1 MTFLFILLA
10 RCFYLSLKFELM
22 SLAMINKCLF
32 LKILQNDDSVYIY
45 ILLIYYTQDSPLT
58 YTRLGASIA
67 RTADRNP
74 ALDLMSKV
82 VWQYK
87 MLNNSSVQEKF
98 NDYSKFVIGSADS
111 IITF

>member
-10 RCFYLSLKFELM
+10 RCFYLSLKYELM
-22 SLAMINKCLF
+22 SLKTLPNLLF
-32 LKILQNDDSVYIY
+32 SLTSSCFIQNDDSVYIY

-82 VWQYK
+82 V
-87 MLNNSSVQEKF
+87 
-98 NDYSKFVIGSADS
+98 
-111 IITF
+111 